1 MSRLF
6 ADGTSFGYSNQD
18 TMQLQKQLSE
28 NVVLLGIDND
38 EFMSNAK
45 CGAGNVNLCAG
56 LVLLSDLSK
65 NSGSPFNLQV
75 TIL

>member
-1 MSRLF
+1 MAIWNTFVS
-6 ADGTSFGYSNQD
+6 
-18 TMQLQKQLSE
+18 MQLQKQLSE

-65 NSGSPFNLQV
+65 NSGRPCIF
-75 TIL
+75 